1 MFRLEWT
8 EKSKHGEAPWRHR
21 ADHASVITPDGQ
33 WLIIFAG
40 QYRNEKTGHWWRLQ
54 DTWRVS
60 LPDARPA
67 DWQQLGDMTGSRS
80 SVPVILLP
88 SGWLLILGG
97 HHIQDDEDLKVKQ
110 EDVEGMIEH
119 HRSMAFHTYNDVQ
132 AMDLRNGGKDGW
144 KTVEPDARWPARD
157 DPCSRRQRKKRK
169 WLLRKASRHRHRFLP
184 AIAIPC
190 SGRLRLL
197 VNSGDDAAATCLAD
211 GSVIIFGGGTLYGGG
226 GYLRDVWRLPD
237 PVKAY
242 GLDVKPN
249 VGAGDEL

>member
-157 DPCSRRQRKKRK
+157 D
-169 WLLRKASRHRHRFLP
+169 
-184 AIAIPC
+184 
-190 SGRLRLL
+190 
-197 VNSGDDAAATCLAD
+197 AAATCLAD